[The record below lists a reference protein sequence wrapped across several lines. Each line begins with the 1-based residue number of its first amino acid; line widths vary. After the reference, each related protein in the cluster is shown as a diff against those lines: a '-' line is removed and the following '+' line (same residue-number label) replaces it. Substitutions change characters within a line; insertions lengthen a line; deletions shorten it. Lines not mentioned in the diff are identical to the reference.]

1 MKSEKKEFID
11 YKNVKEIIKD
21 AVNKYPDCVAFTIKN
36 KDGKNVSYKKI
47 TYKQLDEDI
56 NAFGTALLSI
66 GLKGKRVAIIG
77 KNRYE
82 WVLSYVSVLN

>member
-21 AVNKYPDCVAFTIKN
+21 AVSKYPDCVAFTIKN
-36 KDGKNVSYKKI
+36 KNGKNVSYKKI

-56 NAFGTALLSI
+56 KAFGTALLSI

-77 KNRYE
+77 KNR
-82 WVLSYVSVLN
+82 